1 MVVLSVAV
9 WRASQ
14 DISRAHPCQ
23 DGGMPEFSFD
33 DLRRFPDVEAPNLF
47 AVDAS
52 DRLIL
57 DEAAE
62 SLAAAGAGEVVVIGD
77 RYGALTLGAAGLHGA
92 TRIRVQ
98 QDALTGERALAR
110 NADRTGLAGTYESRE
125 FDASLVEGA
134 TVVLMQLPRT
144 IAALEQAAALIA
156 RHAHPS
162 VVVYAGGRIKH
173 LSTSMNDVL
182 KKSFTELRVSLA
194 RQKSRVLVASG
205 PLESADADTM
215 RTEFHDDLHL
225 WVAAQG
231 TAFAGTKLDIGTR
244 FLLSFVPQMAAHP
257 EVAIDLGCG
266 TGILAAVVARA
277 RPDARVI
284 ASDQSSSA
292 VASARE
298 TMRLNGLEGRVEVV
312 RDDSLRSQ
320 PDASAGLILCNPPFH
335 VGAAVHADAALG
347 LFRDAAR
354 VLHSGGELWT
364 VFNSSLSHATTL
376 RRIVGPTD
384 VVGQN
389 TKFTVTRSTRR

>member
-1 MVVLSVAV
+1 
-9 WRASQ
+9 
-14 DISRAHPCQ
+14 
-23 DGGMPEFSFD
+23 MPDFSFD
-33 DLRRFPDVEAPNLF
+33 ALRRFPDVEAPNLF

-57 DEAAE
+57 DEATDA
-62 SLAAAGAGEVVVIGD
+62 LVAAAPGDVVVLGD

-110 NADRTGLAGTYESRE
+110 NADRTGLADMYESMP

-144 IAALEQAAALIA
+144 LAALDQAAALIA

-173 LSTSMNDVL
+173 LSTSMNEVL
-182 KKSFTELRVSLA
+182 AAHFSELRVSLA
-194 RQKSRVLVASG
+194 RQKSRVLVASE
-205 PLESADADTM
+205 PRADARADSDAAAM
-215 RTEFHDDLHL
+215 RSEFHDDVQL

-244 FLLSFVPQMAAHP
+244 FLLSFIPQMAARP
-257 EVAIDLGCG
+257 DVAIDLGCG
-266 TGILAAVVARA
+266 TGVLAAEIARA
-277 RPDARVI
+277 RPEARVI

-292 VASARE
+292 VASSRE
-298 TMRLNGLEGRVEVV
+298 TMRLNGLDARVEVV
-312 RDDSLRSQ
+312 RDDALRSQ

-354 VLHSGGELWT
+354 VLESGGELWT
-364 VFNSSLSHATTL
+364 VFNSSLSHAATL
-376 RRIVGPTD
+376 RKIVGPTD

-389 TKFTVTRSTRR
+389 AKFTVTRSTKR

>member
-1 MVVLSVAV
+1 
-9 WRASQ
+9 
-14 DISRAHPCQ
+14 
-23 DGGMPEFSFD
+23 MPDFSFD

-57 DEAAE
+57 DEAADA
-62 SLAAAGAGEVVVIGD
+62 LAAAAPGEVAVLGD

-110 NADRTGLAGTYESRE
+110 NADRTGLADSYESMP

-144 IAALEQAAALIA
+144 LAALEQAAALIA

-162 VVVYAGGRIKH
+162 VVVFAGGRIKH

-182 KKSFTELRVSLA
+182 TTHFAELRVSLA
-194 RQKSRVLVASG
+194 RQKSRVLVASQPRVG
-205 PLESADADTM
+205 AQADSDAAAM
-215 RTEFHDDLHL
+215 RTEFHDDVQL

-244 FLLSFVPQMAAHP
+244 FLLSFIPQMAAHP
-257 EVAIDLGCG
+257 DVAIDLGCG
-266 TGILAAVVARA
+266 TGVLAAEIARA
-277 RPDARVI
+277 RPEARVI

-298 TMRLNGLEGRVEVV
+298 TMRLNGLEARVEVV
-312 RDDSLRSQ
+312 RDDALRSQ
-320 PDASAGLILCNPPFH
+320 PAASAGLILCNPPFH
-335 VGAAVHADAALG
+335 VGAALHADAALG

-354 VLHSGGELWT
+354 VLESGGELWT
-364 VFNSSLSHATTL
+364 VFNSSLSHAATL
-376 RRIVGPTD
+376 RKIVGPTD

-389 TKFTVTRSTRR
+389 AKFTVTRSTKR

>member
-1 MVVLSVAV
+1 
-9 WRASQ
+9 
-14 DISRAHPCQ
+14 
-23 DGGMPEFSFD
+23 MPDFSFD

-57 DEAAE
+57 DEAADA
-62 SLAAAGAGEVVVIGD
+62 LAAAEPGEVVVIGD
-77 RYGALTLGAAGLHGA
+77 RYGALTLGAAALHGA

-110 NADRTGLAGTYESRE
+110 NADRTGLADSYESQG
-125 FDASLVEGA
+125 FDAPLVSGA
-134 TVVLMQLPRT
+134 RVVLMQLPRT
-144 IAALEQAAALIA
+144 LAALDQTAALIA
-156 RHAHPS
+156 GHAHPS
-162 VVVYAGGRIKH
+162 VVVYGGGRIKH
-173 LSTSMNDVL
+173 LAPSMNEVL
-182 KKSFTELRVSLA
+182 QKHFSELRVSLA

-205 PLESADADTM
+205 PIGTADADTM
-215 RTEFHDDLHL
+215 RSEFHDDLQL

-244 FLLSFVPQMAAHP
+244 FLLSFIPQMASHP

-266 TGILAAVVARA
+266 TGILAAEIARA
-277 RPDARVI
+277 RPGARVI

-298 TMRLNGLEGRVEVV
+298 TMRLNDLDERVEVV
-312 RDDSLRSQ
+312 RDDALRSQ
-320 PDASAGLILCNPPFH
+320 PDASAGLIVCNPPFH

-347 LFRDAAR
+347 LFRDATR
-354 VLHSGGELWT
+354 VLRSEGELWT
-364 VFNSSLSHATTL
+364 VFNSSLSHAATL
-376 RRIVGPTD
+376 RKIVGPTD

-389 TKFTVTRSTRR
+389 AKFTVTRSTKR

>member
-1 MVVLSVAV
+1 
-9 WRASQ
+9 
-14 DISRAHPCQ
+14 
-23 DGGMPEFSFD
+23 MPDFSFD

-57 DEAAE
+57 DEAADA
-62 SLAAAGAGEVVVIGD
+62 LAAAAPGEVAVLGD

-110 NADRTGLAGTYESRE
+110 NADRTGLADSYESMP

-144 IAALEQAAALIA
+144 LAALEQAAALIA

-162 VVVYAGGRIKH
+162 VVVFAGGRIKH

-182 KKSFTELRVSLA
+182 TTHFAELRVSLA
-194 RQKSRVLVASG
+194 RQKSRVLVASQPRAG
-205 PLESADADTM
+205 AHAESDAAAM
-215 RTEFHDDLHL
+215 RTEFHDDVQL

-244 FLLSFVPQMAAHP
+244 FLLSFIPQMAAHP
-257 EVAIDLGCG
+257 DVAIDLGCG
-266 TGILAAVVARA
+266 TGVLAAEIARA
-277 RPDARVI
+277 RPEARVI

-298 TMRLNGLEGRVEVV
+298 TMRLNGLEARVEVV
-312 RDDSLRSQ
+312 RDDALRSQ
-320 PDASAGLILCNPPFH
+320 PAASAALILCNPPFH

-354 VLHSGGELWT
+354 VLESGGELWT
-364 VFNSSLSHATTL
+364 VFNSSLSHAATL
-376 RRIVGPTD
+376 RKIVGPTD

-389 TKFTVTRSTRR
+389 AKFTVTRSTKR

>member
-1 MVVLSVAV
+1 
-9 WRASQ
+9 
-14 DISRAHPCQ
+14 
-23 DGGMPEFSFD
+23 MPDFSFD

-57 DEAAE
+57 DEAADA
-62 SLAAAGAGEVVVIGD
+62 LAAAGPGEVVVIGD

-110 NADRTGLAGTYESRE
+110 NGDRTQLAGSFESMAL
-125 FDASLVEGA
+125 DASLVEGA

-144 IAALEQAAALIA
+144 LAALEQAAALIA

-162 VVVYAGGRIKH
+162 VVVFAGGRIKH
-173 LSTSMNDVL
+173 LSISMNEVL
-182 KKSFTELRVSLA
+182 AKHFSELRVSLA

-205 PLESADADTM
+205 PTGSAADDTGPEAV
-215 RTEFHDDLHL
+215 RSEFHDDLQL

-231 TAFAGTKLDIGTR
+231 AAFAGTKLDIGTR
-244 FLLSFVPQMAAHP
+244 FLLSFIPQMQAHP
-257 EVAIDLGCG
+257 SVAIDLGCG
-266 TGILAAVVARA
+266 TGVLAAEIARA

-298 TMRLNGLEGRVEVV
+298 TMRLNGLESRVDVV
-312 RDDSLRSQ
+312 RDDALRSQ
-320 PDASAGLILCNPPFH
+320 PDASVGLILCNPPFH

-347 LFRDAAR
+347 LFRDASR
-354 VLHSGGELWT
+354 VLRSGGELWT

-376 RRIVGPTD
+376 RKIVGPTE
-384 VVGQN
+384 VLGQN
-389 TKFTVTRSTRR
+389 TKFTVTRSTKR

>member
-1 MVVLSVAV
+1 
-9 WRASQ
+9 
-14 DISRAHPCQ
+14 
-23 DGGMPEFSFD
+23 MPDFSFD

-57 DEAAE
+57 DEAADA
-62 SLAAAGAGEVVVIGD
+62 LAAAGPGEVVVIGD

-110 NADRTGLAGTYESRE
+110 NADRTQLAGSFESMAL
-125 FDASLVEGA
+125 DASLVEGA

-144 IAALEQAAALIA
+144 LAALEQAAALIA

-162 VVVYAGGRIKH
+162 VVVFAGGRIKH
-173 LSTSMNDVL
+173 LSISMNDVL
-182 KKSFTELRVSLA
+182 AKHFSELRVSLA

-205 PLESADADTM
+205 PTGSAADDTGPEAV
-215 RTEFHDDLHL
+215 RSEFHDDLQL

-231 TAFAGTKLDIGTR
+231 AAFAGTKLDIGTR
-244 FLLSFVPQMAAHP
+244 FLLSFIPQMQAHP
-257 EVAIDLGCG
+257 SVAIDLGCG
-266 TGILAAVVARA
+266 TGVLAAEIARA

-298 TMRLNGLEGRVEVV
+298 TMRLNGLESRVDVV
-312 RDDSLRSQ
+312 RDDALRSQ
-320 PDASAGLILCNPPFH
+320 PDASVGLILCNPPFH

-347 LFRDAAR
+347 LFRDASR
-354 VLHSGGELWT
+354 VLRSGGELWT

-376 RRIVGPTD
+376 RKIVGPTE

-389 TKFTVTRSTRR
+389 TKFTVTRSTKR

>member
-1 MVVLSVAV
+1 
-9 WRASQ
+9 
-14 DISRAHPCQ
+14 
-23 DGGMPEFSFD
+23 MPDFSFD

-57 DEAAE
+57 DEAADA
-62 SLAAAGAGEVVVIGD
+62 LASAAPGEVVVIGD

-110 NADRTGLAGTYESRE
+110 NADRAGLADSYESMP

-144 IAALEQAAALIA
+144 LAALDQAAALIA

-162 VVVYAGGRIKH
+162 VVVFAGGRIKH
-173 LSTSMNDVL
+173 LSISMNEVL
-182 KKSFTELRVSLA
+182 SKHFSELRVSLA
-194 RQKSRVLVASG
+194 RQKSRVLVASAPIG
-205 PLESADADTM
+205 TSDAGSDTV
-215 RTEFHDDLHL
+215 RSEFHDELGL

-244 FLLSFVPQMAAHP
+244 FLLSFIPQMAVHP
-257 EVAIDLGCG
+257 DVAIDLGCG
-266 TGILAAVVARA
+266 TGVLAAEIARA
-277 RPDARVI
+277 RPEARVI

-298 TMRLNGLEGRVEVV
+298 TMRLNGLEGRVDVV
-312 RDDSLRSQ
+312 RDDALRSQ

-354 VLHSGGELWT
+354 VLESGGELWT
-364 VFNSSLSHATTL
+364 VFNSSLSHAATL
-376 RRIVGPTD
+376 RKIVGPTD

-389 TKFTVTRSTRR
+389 AKFTVARSSRR

>member
-1 MVVLSVAV
+1 MRCAAAAPGEVAV
-9 WRASQ
+9 
-14 DISRAHPCQ
+14 
-23 DGGMPEFSFD
+23 
-33 DLRRFPDVEAPNLF
+33 L
-47 AVDAS
+47 
-52 DRLIL
+52 
-57 DEAAE
+57 
-62 SLAAAGAGEVVVIGD
+62 GD
-77 RYGALTLGAAGLHGA
+77 RYGALTLGAAGLHGV

-110 NADRTGLAGTYESRE
+110 NADRTGLADSYQSMP

-144 IAALEQAAALIA
+144 LAALEQAAALIA

-162 VVVYAGGRIKH
+162 VVVFAGGRIKH
-173 LSTSMNDVL
+173 LSTSMNEVL
-182 KKSFTELRVSLA
+182 TQHFSELRVSLA
-194 RQKSRVLVASG
+194 RQKSRVLVASE
-205 PLESADADTM
+205 PRADGLAGSGSGSGSDTM
-215 RTEFHDDLHL
+215 RTEFHDDVQL

-244 FLLSFVPQMAAHP
+244 FLLSFIPQMMAHP
-257 EVAIDLGCG
+257 DVVVDLGCG
-266 TGILAAVVARA
+266 TGVLAAEIARA
-277 RPDARVI
+277 RPEARVI

-312 RDDSLRSQ
+312 RDDALRSQ

-354 VLHSGGELWT
+354 VLEPGGELWT
-364 VFNSSLSHATTL
+364 VFNSSLSHAATL
-376 RRIVGPTD
+376 RKIVGPTD

-389 TKFTVTRSTRR
+389 AKFTVTRSTKR

>member
-1 MVVLSVAV
+1 
-9 WRASQ
+9 
-14 DISRAHPCQ
+14 
-23 DGGMPEFSFD
+23 MPDFSFD

-62 SLAAAGAGEVVVIGD
+62 AIEAAGAGTVVVLGD
-77 RYGALTLGAAGLHGA
+77 RYGALTLGAAALHGA

-110 NADRTGLAGTYESRE
+110 NADRAGLADRYESHG

-134 TVVLMQLPRT
+134 RVVLLQLPRSL
-144 IAALEQAAALIA
+144 AALDQAAALIA
-156 RHAHPS
+156 RHADPS
-162 VVVYAGGRIKH
+162 VVVFAGGRIKH
-173 LSTSMNDVL
+173 LTTTMNAVL
-182 KKSFTELRVSLA
+182 ATHFGALRVSLA
-194 RQKSRVLVASG
+194 RQKSRVLVASA
-205 PLESADADTM
+205 PLVGAGASVPEPSATADTM
-215 RTEFHDDLHL
+215 QREFHEDLGL

-231 TAFAGTKLDIGTR
+231 SAFAGTKLDIGTR
-244 FLLSFVPQMAAHP
+244 FLLTFIPRMMPHT

-266 TGILAAVVARA
+266 TGILAVEIARA

-284 ASDQSSSA
+284 ATDQSASA
-292 VASARE
+292 VASAME
-298 TMRLNGLEGRVEVV
+298 TVRLNELGDRVDVV
-312 RDDSLRSQ
+312 RDDTLRSQ
-320 PDASAGLILCNPPFH
+320 PASSADLILCNPPFH

-354 VLHSGGELWT
+354 VLRPGGELWT
-364 VFNSSLSHATTL
+364 VFNSSLSHASTL
-376 RRIVGPTD
+376 RKIVGHTD

-389 TKFTVTRSTRR
+389 AKFTVTRSSKR

>member
-1 MVVLSVAV
+1 
-9 WRASQ
+9 
-14 DISRAHPCQ
+14 
-23 DGGMPEFSFD
+23 MPDFSFD

-57 DEAAE
+57 DEAADA
-62 SLAAAGAGEVVVIGD
+62 LAAAAPGEVVVIGD

-110 NADRTGLAGTYESRE
+110 NADRTQLSGTFESMTL
-125 FDASLVEGA
+125 DASLVEGA

-144 IAALEQAAALIA
+144 LAALEQAAALIA
-156 RHAHPS
+156 RYAHPS
-162 VVVYAGGRIKH
+162 VVVFAGGRIKH
-173 LSTSMNDVL
+173 LSISMNEVL
-182 KKSFTELRVSLA
+182 AKHFSELRVSLA

-205 PLESADADTM
+205 PIEGSKEDTII
-215 RTEFHDDLHL
+215 RSEFHDDLQL

-244 FLLSFVPQMAAHP
+244 FLLSFIPQMQAHP

-266 TGILAAVVARA
+266 TGVLAAEIARA
-277 RPDARVI
+277 RPEARVI
-284 ASDQSSSA
+284 ASDQSASA

-298 TMRLNGLEGRVEVV
+298 TMRLNHLEGRVDVV
-312 RDDSLRSQ
+312 RDDALRSQ

-354 VLHSGGELWT
+354 VLRSGGELWT

-376 RRIVGPTD
+376 RKIVGPTD

-389 TKFTVTRSTRR
+389 AKFTVTRSTKR

>member
-1 MVVLSVAV
+1 
-9 WRASQ
+9 
-14 DISRAHPCQ
+14 
-23 DGGMPEFSFD
+23 MPEFSFD

-57 DEAAE
+57 DEAADAL
-62 SLAAAGAGEVVVIGD
+62 SSAAPGEVVVIGD

-110 NADRTGLAGTYESRE
+110 NADRTQLAGAFESMA

-144 IAALEQAAALIA
+144 LAALDQAAALIA

-162 VVVYAGGRIKH
+162 VVVFAGGRIKH
-173 LSTSMNDVL
+173 LSISMNEVL
-182 KKSFTELRVSLA
+182 AKHFSELRVSLA
-194 RQKSRVLVASG
+194 RQKSRVLVASRPIEG
-205 PLESADADTM
+205 AHEDTM
-215 RTEFHDDLHL
+215 RSEFHDDLQL

-244 FLLSFVPQMAAHP
+244 FLLSFIPQMQVHP
-257 EVAIDLGCG
+257 DVAIDLGCG
-266 TGILAAVVARA
+266 TGVLAAEIARA
-277 RPDARVI
+277 RPEARVI

-292 VASARE
+292 VASASE
-298 TMRLNGLEGRVEVV
+298 TMRLNGLEGRVDVV
-312 RDDSLRSQ
+312 RDDALRSQ

-347 LFRDAAR
+347 LFRDASR
-354 VLHSGGELWT
+354 VLRSGGELWT

-376 RRIVGPTD
+376 RKIVGPTD

-389 TKFTVTRSTRR
+389 TKFTVTRSTKR

>member
-1 MVVLSVAV
+1 
-9 WRASQ
+9 
-14 DISRAHPCQ
+14 
-23 DGGMPEFSFD
+23 MPDFSFD

-57 DEAAE
+57 DEAADA
-62 SLAAAGAGEVVVIGD
+62 LAAAGPGEVVVIGD

-110 NADRTGLAGTYESRE
+110 NADRTQLAGSFESMAL
-125 FDASLVEGA
+125 DASLVEGA

-144 IAALEQAAALIA
+144 LAALEQAAALIA

-162 VVVYAGGRIKH
+162 VVVFAGGRIKH
-173 LSTSMNDVL
+173 LSISMNEVL
-182 KKSFTELRVSLA
+182 SKHFSELRVSLA
-194 RQKSRVLVASG
+194 RQKSRVLVASAPIGSTADDAG
-205 PLESADADTM
+205 PEAVRS
-215 RTEFHDDLHL
+215 EFHDDLKL

-231 TAFAGTKLDIGTR
+231 AAFAGTKLDIGTR
-244 FLLSFVPQMAAHP
+244 FLLSFIPQMQAHP
-257 EVAIDLGCG
+257 GVAIDLGCG
-266 TGILAAVVARA
+266 TGVLAAEIARA

-298 TMRLNGLEGRVEVV
+298 TMRLNGLESRVDVV
-312 RDDSLRSQ
+312 RDDALRSQ
-320 PDASAGLILCNPPFH
+320 PDASVELILCNPPFH

-347 LFRDAAR
+347 LFRDASR
-354 VLHSGGELWT
+354 VLRSGGELWT

-376 RRIVGPTD
+376 RKIVGPTE

-389 TKFTVTRSTRR
+389 TKFTVTRSTKR

>member
-1 MVVLSVAV
+1 
-9 WRASQ
+9 
-14 DISRAHPCQ
+14 
-23 DGGMPEFSFD
+23 MPDFSFD

-57 DEAAE
+57 DEAADA
-62 SLAAAGAGEVVVIGD
+62 LAAAGPGDVVVIGD

-110 NADRTGLAGTYESRE
+110 NADRTQLAGSFESMAL
-125 FDASLVEGA
+125 DASLVEGA

-144 IAALEQAAALIA
+144 LAALEQAAALIA

-162 VVVYAGGRIKH
+162 VVVFAGGRIKH
-173 LSTSMNDVL
+173 LSISMNDVL
-182 KKSFTELRVSLA
+182 TKHFSELRVSLA
-194 RQKSRVLVASG
+194 RQKSRVLVASAPIGSTADDVG
-205 PLESADADTM
+205 PEAVRS
-215 RTEFHDDLHL
+215 EFHDDLQL

-231 TAFAGTKLDIGTR
+231 AAFAGTKLDIGTR
-244 FLLSFVPQMAAHP
+244 FLLSFIPQMQAHP
-257 EVAIDLGCG
+257 SVAIDLGCG
-266 TGILAAVVARA
+266 TGVLAAEIARA

-298 TMRLNGLEGRVEVV
+298 TMRLNGLESRVDVV
-312 RDDSLRSQ
+312 RDDALRSQ
-320 PDASAGLILCNPPFH
+320 PDASVGLILCNPPFH

-347 LFRDAAR
+347 LFRDASR
-354 VLHSGGELWT
+354 VLRSGGELWT

-376 RRIVGPTD
+376 RKIVGPTE

-389 TKFTVTRSTRR
+389 TKFTVTRSTKR

>member
-1 MVVLSVAV
+1 
-9 WRASQ
+9 
-14 DISRAHPCQ
+14 
-23 DGGMPEFSFD
+23 MPDFSFD

-62 SLAAAGAGEVVVIGD
+62 ALAAAEPGAVAVIGD
-77 RYGALTLGAAGLHGA
+77 RYGALTLGAAALHGA
-92 TRIRVQ
+92 TRIRVH

-110 NADRTGLAGTYESRE
+110 NADRAGLAGVYENHGL
-125 FDASLVEGA
+125 DEGLLEGV

-144 IAALEQAAALIA
+144 LADLDQAAALIA
-156 RHAHPS
+156 RHADPDVS
-162 VVVYAGGRIKH
+162 VFAGARIKH
-173 LSTSMNDVL
+173 LSPNTNDVL
-182 KKSFTELRVSLA
+182 KMHFSELRVSLA

-205 PLESADADTM
+205 PLGVAGAALKK
-215 RTEFHDDLHL
+215 EFHEELGL

-231 TAFAGTKLDIGTR
+231 SAFAGTKLDIGTR
-244 FLLSFVPQMAAHP
+244 FLLGFIPQMDAAA
-257 EVAIDLGCG
+257 ETAIDLGCG
-266 TGILAAVVARA
+266 TGILAAEIARA
-277 RPDARVI
+277 RPAARVI
-284 ASDQSSSA
+284 ASDQSASA

-298 TMRLNGLEGRVEVV
+298 TMRLNGLEERVDVV
-312 RDDSLRSQ
+312 RDDALRSQ
-320 PDASAGLILCNPPFH
+320 PDASADLILCNPPFH

-354 VLHSGGELWT
+354 VLRPGGEFWA

-376 RRIVGPTD
+376 RKIVGPTD

-389 TKFTVTRSTRR
+389 TKFTVTRSTKR